1 MQDLDVL
8 SAGDNQDNGA
18 DGEHQGLEQVQQ
30 SRQHDQQYDE
40 LQQDRNSNGSG
51 GGNYMD
57 LGNFGLKKDKNG
69 SPSNGGGSPQNLVE
83 FNWDPLE
90 NFRAKLYTLDSNGRW
105 HDLGTGHFRI
115 DYVSH
120 LQQYKMTLL

>member
-1 MQDLDVL
+1 MEQAQQNRQQQQD
-8 SAGDNQDNGA
+8 G
-18 DGEHQGLEQVQQ
+18 
-30 SRQHDQQYDE
+30 QYDE
-40 LQQDRNSNGSG
+40 MLQDRNSNGSS

-57 LGNFGLKKDKNG
+57 VGTFGHKKEKTG
-69 SPSNGGGSPQNLVE
+69 SPTNGGGSIQNLVE

-115 DYVSH
+115 DYVS
-120 LQQYKMTLL
+120 QIQ